1 MRTST
6 AYRVSVSKFDRMCAS
21 GLFEDE
27 KVELL
32 GGILTMM
39 TTGPA
44 HDNAVTSLHD
54 QLRDMLPRD
63 RWTVRDQ
70 MPVHLGMF
78 WKPMPDIAVV
88 RGPRPDFANR
98 TPRRIDIA
106 LIVEVSDTTYAT
118 DTGRKLRRYERCGL
132 ALYWIVDLSRRRVEV
147 REMGVKGLSVPV
159 YFQEHEE
166 VPIVLDGRSYG
177 RVVVRDLLP

>member
-1 MRTST
+1 MATST
-6 AYRVSVSKFDRMCAS
+6 AYRVRVSKFNRMCAA

-44 HDNAVTSLHD
+44 HDNAVTSLDD
-54 QLRDMLPRD
+54 QLRDLVSRD
-63 RWTVRDQ
+63 AWTVRVQ
-70 MPVHLGMF
+70 MPVHLGVF
-78 WKPMPDIAVV
+78 WKPVPDFAVV
-88 RGPRPDFANR
+88 LGPRPVYANR
-98 TPRRIDIA
+98 TPGRLDIA

-118 DTGRKLRRYERCGL
+118 DTGKKLRHYERCGL

-147 REMGVKGLSVPV
+147 REMSAKGLSVPV
-159 YFQEHEE
+159 YFDEKDEIP
-166 VPIVLDGRSYG
+166 VVLDGQSCG